1 MVEEEG
7 DYEKSRSKGQSC
19 KDEQERLMSKEESL
33 VNGVKMV
40 IGFRNLEVTI
50 TL

>member
-7 DYEKSRSKGQSC
+7 DHEKSRSKGQSC

-33 VNGVKMV
+33 VNGVKMA

-50 TL
+50 TP